1 MRLNRFLS
9 QAGIASRRAA
19 EKIILSGKLT
29 VNGVVVWELG
39 TQVDPLS
46 DKVCYQGK
54 PISLGES
61 HLYYLIYKPKHVMV
75 TKKDPEKRKTVYQLI
90 PQLHPSVNA
99 VGRLDFDSEGLL
111 ILTNDG
117 ELAFCLTHPSYE
129 VEKVYQVY
137 LDRLPDEKQR
147 FQLEKGILIEGEK
160 TSPAKIEILSES
172 KKMVSIEIHE
182 GKKRQVRKMFES
194 AGCKVQRLIR
204 VQFSFL
210 KLGNMSSG
218 KWRTLSKGEILK
230 LKEVMGNKKP
240 HSSCG
245 VF

>member
-19 EKIILSGKLT
+19 EKIILNGELT
-29 VNGVVVWELG
+29 LNGVVVWELG
-39 TQVDPLS
+39 TQVDPLV
-46 DKVCYQGK
+46 DKVCYKGK
-54 PISLGES
+54 PISLVES
-61 HLYYLIYKPKHVMV
+61 HLYYLIYKPKNIIV
-75 TKKDPEKRKTVYQLI
+75 TKKDPERRKTVYQLI

-99 VGRLDFDSEGLL
+99 VGRLDYDSEGLL

-137 LDRLPDEKQR
+137 LNHLPDEKQIL
-147 FQLEKGILIEGEK
+147 QLEKGIFIEEEK
-160 TSPAKIEILSES
+160 TSPAKIKILSES

-182 GKKRQVRKMFES
+182 GKKRQVRKMFE
-194 AGCKVQRLIR
+194 AVGCKVHRLIR

-210 KLGNMSSG
+210 KLGNMTAG
-218 KWRTLSKGEILK
+218 KWRTLSKGEVLK
-230 LKEVMGNKKP
+230 LKEMVGNKKP
-240 HSSCG
+240 HS
-245 VF
+245 